1 LRDAQLASFL
11 VTSVDNNIF
20 FGAAAS
26 SVTKKKEETTTR
38 QLYQSSVFS
47 RSLSLKSA
55 TTTTKCQI
63 TNSQNTII
71 IMSLSRLRKAP
82 GRWLESLSK
91 WRRRGRDEN
100 HGASDTDVGGR
111 CCEVSGNDL
120 DRVGRT
126 TSGVEG
132 GPEVGVRHHHN
143 RRDHLYNFNDDGS
156 SLSGGSSGGGYGHD
170 PGRPSDDMP
179 VLSERDRKELMNL
192 ANENISMDFILEMKE
207 AFQLFDKNG
216 DGFISAKE
224 LGVLMRTLGRNPTE
238 DEIMNI
244 MNEIDVDHN
253 GKLDFSEFTIMM
265 RDKLSG
271 EDMEQEIK
279 QAFRV
284 FDRNGDGFISKNEF
298 KHCMMH
304 FGEKFTDDEVEEMIA
319 EADANNDGQID
330 YLEFSQMI
338 LKEIDTAE
346 NNGTSGGTG
355 NNCQT
360 TDSNNLRNSTSA
372 TPQKKLIS

>member
-1 LRDAQLASFL
+1 
-11 VTSVDNNIF
+11 
-20 FGAAAS
+20 
-26 SVTKKKEETTTR
+26 
-38 QLYQSSVFS
+38 
-47 RSLSLKSA
+47 
-55 TTTTKCQI
+55 
-63 TNSQNTII
+63 
-71 IMSLSRLRKAP
+71 MSLSRLRKAP
-82 GRWLESLSK
+82 GRWLESITK
-91 WRRRGRDEN
+91 WRRRGRDGSHE
-100 HGASDTDVGGR
+100 AADTDVGGR

-120 DRVGRT
+120 DRGRT
-126 TSGVEG
+126 ISGVG
-132 GPEVGVRHHHN
+132 GDGPAATHPH

-156 SLSGGSSGGGYGHD
+156 SLSGCSSGGGYGGGGQHSQER
-170 PGRPSDDMP
+170 GRGGVGVDEP
-179 VLSERDRKELMNL
+179 VLSERDRKELMSL

-298 KHCMMH
+298 KRCMMH

-319 EADANNDGQID
+319 EADINNDGRID
-330 YLEFSQMI
+330 YTEFQFSISQ
-338 LKEIDTAE
+338 L
-346 NNGTSGGTG
+346 
-355 NNCQT
+355 
-360 TDSNNLRNSTSA
+360 
-372 TPQKKLIS
+372 